1 MFLGVESGGS
11 EFLAF
16 LEKTWLTVEVILG
29 IGLMIFIHEL
39 GHFLAAKK
47 SGVRV
52 ETFSLGFGPKLAG
65 FRKGDTLYQLCAIPL
80 GGFVKMAGEN
90 PGEDLT
96 GAENELPSKTP
107 LQRMWIFSAGVL
119 MNFVF
124 AFITFPII
132 FATGVP
138 FVSPEVGFV
147 RPGGPAWQAG
157 LQRGDK
163 VLRINGN
170 TVYEFHDIPLNIALA
185 EEGPVEI
192 LFERN
197 GETGSVDVL
206 PEKDDNVGFQQIRI
220 TSPSIYGAAAVV
232 EDGPAYRAGLRN
244 SDRIL
249 TINGLPP
256 DEWLDDRGAS
266 NDEPIVLGI
275 QRDQGGVTEN
285 ADLRIVP
292 EIEVSEDRKRIG
304 IRRSFDFV
312 VKGIRGDLTRH
323 PSGLEIGDIIVKV
336 GDRDIVGKSEFNEA
350 LAEGALE
357 FLVVRSGGGAETGE
371 ISIAYEEIF
380 RDALRTEL
388 ATAWTDRGNRVD
400 VTPEAP
406 LWKMGIRGSV
416 TVHAVNGQ
424 ETDSFDDI
432 VDAINSADDDRIEL
446 VLGKVG
452 ASDQADDLS
461 KREKVVVT
469 AEAMQSPGLGFDF
482 HLTPVLLTRKL
493 NMIEATSAGFNCALY
508 QIKNCY
514 LTLSRILSQDVSA
527 KNLGGIITISRTT
540 YSFAELGLARL
551 FLFLAILSINL
562 GFINILPIPVLD
574 GGHLMFLLIE
584 KIKGSPVNEKVMGYS
599 QIVGLV
605 LILALVVYVTYNDIL
620 RLFS

>member
-1 MFLGVESGGS
+1 MFLGVESGG
-11 EFLAF
+11 FDLLAF

-90 PGEDLT
+90 PGEDLS
-96 GAENELPSKTP
+96 GAADELPSKTP

-157 LQRGDK
+157 LERGDN

-170 TVYEFHDIPLNIALA
+170 KVYEFHDIPLNIALA
-185 EEGPVEI
+185 KEGPVEVVFDRAGKT
-192 LFERN
+192 LR
-197 GETGSVDVL
+197 VDVT
-206 PEKDDNVGFQQIRI
+206 PEKDDEIGFQQIRI
-220 TSPSIYGAAAVV
+220 TSPSIYHATAVT
-232 EDGPAYRAGLRN
+232 EAGPAFRAGLREN
-244 SDRIL
+244 DQIL
-249 TINGLPP
+249 TIDKMPP
-256 DEWLDDRGAS
+256 DEWLNDRGAS
-266 NDEPIVLGI
+266 SEAPVTLEIARTRDEGEIFIEMRV
-275 QRDQGGVTEN
+275 
-285 ADLRIVP
+285 VP
-292 EIEVSEDRKRIG
+292 EIMADEEKRRIG
-304 IRRSFDFV
+304 IKRSFDFT
-312 VKGIRGDLTRH
+312 VKGLRGDLAALDT
-323 PSGLEIGDIIVKV
+323 GLEKGDIIVSV
-336 GDRDIVGKSEFNEA
+336 GDREILTKSDFNEV
-350 LAEGALE
+350 LSEEPLR
-357 FLVVRSGGGAETGE
+357 FHIVRTDDASRAAGNPIVYDERH
-371 ISIAYEEIF
+371 
-380 RDALRTEL
+380 RDALQRDL
-388 ATAWTDRGNRVD
+388 ATAWVDRNNRVEIIPD
-400 VTPEAP
+400 AP
-406 LWKMGIRGSV
+406 LSKAGFSGSV
-416 TVHAVNGQ
+416 TIHAINGRDIK
-424 ETDSFDDI
+424 TFGDI
-432 VDAINSADDDRIEL
+432 VDAINGADDQKISLAISR
-446 VLGKVG
+446 
-452 ASDQADDLS
+452 ADSSSQED
-461 KREKVVVT
+461 VVVT
-469 AEAMQSPGLGFDF
+469 TEAMKLPSLGFDF
-482 HLTPVLLTRKL
+482 NLTSVLLTRNL
-493 NMIEATSAGFNCALY
+493 NVVDAISAGFHCALY

-514 LTLSRILSQDVSA
+514 ITLSRILSQDVSA

-551 FLFLAILSINL
+551 FLFLAILSFNL
-562 GFINILPIPVLD
+562 GFINILPIPILY

>member
-1 MFLGVESGGS
+1 MFLGVESGGFD
-11 EFLAF
+11 FLAF

-39 GHFLAAKK
+39 GHFIAAKK

-65 FRKGDTLYQLCAIPL
+65 FRKGETLYQLCAIPL

-96 GAENELPSKTP
+96 GADDELPSKTP

-147 RPGGPAWQAG
+147 NPGGPAWQAG
-157 LQRGDK
+157 LERGDN

-170 TVYEFHDIPLNIALA
+170 KVYEFHDIPLNIALA
-185 EEGPVEI
+185 KEGPVEVV
-192 LFERN
+192 FDRA
-197 GETGSVDVL
+197 GKTMHVDVI
-206 PEKDDNVGFQQIRI
+206 PEKDDDIGFQQIRI
-220 TSPSIYGAAAVV
+220 SRPSIYQAMAVT
-232 EDGPAYRAGLRN
+232 EDGPAFRAGLREN
-244 SDRIL
+244 DRVI
-249 TINGLPP
+249 TIDRMPP
-256 DEWLDDRGAS
+256 DEWLSDRGSSSDA
-266 NDEPIVLGI
+266 PITLKIARAVEDGESI
-275 QRDQGGVTEN
+275 IEMQ
-285 ADLRIVP
+285 IVP
-292 EIEVSEDRKRIG
+292 EIKADAEKRRIG
-304 IRRSFDFV
+304 IKRSFDFT
-312 VKGIRGDLTRH
+312 VKGMRGALVAPDARLA
-323 PSGLEIGDIIVKV
+323 EGDIIVRV
-336 GDRDIVGKSEFNEA
+336 GDREIHSKHDFVEA
-350 LAEGALE
+350 LSDEPLRFHVVRPDDDNGAAANPIVYEETHRGALQRDLAMAWIDRNNRVE
-357 FLVVRSGGGAETGE
+357 VIPDAPLSKAGLSGTVTIHAINGHE
-371 ISIAYEEIF
+371 ISTF
-380 RDALRTEL
+380 
-388 ATAWTDRGNRVD
+388 G
-400 VTPEAP
+400 
-406 LWKMGIRGSV
+406 
-416 TVHAVNGQ
+416 
-424 ETDSFDDI
+424 DI
-432 VDAINSADDDRIEL
+432 VDAINGADDQQINLTLSRDGSPAREEL
-446 VLGKVG
+446 VVG
-452 ASDQADDLS
+452 A
-461 KREKVVVT
+461 ET
-469 AEAMQSPGLGFDF
+469 MESPSLGFDF
-482 HLTPVLLTRKL
+482 NLTPVLLTRNL
-493 NMIEATSAGFNCALY
+493 NVVDAISAGFHCALY

-620 RLFS
+620 RLFT